1 MQLYMEKGK
10 IDFAEVTMLG
20 IVIWADYQGKFKWVL
35 NSIKYTLRRYGREK
49 FHTSLFLLQRQKLE

>member
-1 MQLYMEKGK
+1 MEKGK

-35 NSIKYTLRRYGREK
+35 NAIKYTLRRYDREK
-49 FHTSLFLLQRQKLE
+49 FHKSLLLGLQKQKLE